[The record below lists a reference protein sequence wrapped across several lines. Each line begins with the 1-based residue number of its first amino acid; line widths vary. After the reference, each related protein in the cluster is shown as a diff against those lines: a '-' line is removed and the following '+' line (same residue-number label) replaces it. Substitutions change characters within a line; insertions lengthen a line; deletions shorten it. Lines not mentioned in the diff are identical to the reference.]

1 MEAQKEAQRIMT
13 MSVWKMYH
21 SRMQR
26 GGLRLHRSLQ
36 LSLVMR
42 SARELYLSAKV
53 ETDEA
58 ELPFPAA
65 ALAPAPNLPQPMTV
79 AEAEVGSLQVS
90 EEAIPAPEPME
101 TQEARET
108 EPAPAC
114 NHLPPMPYATL
125 SQRSMKPNRK
135 RRSSSLGQGGEAGL
149 VPSKKA
155 RLEEETAPA
164 EGKAEV
170 EAEDLGRR
178 PSQVE
183 EGSFPSLAR
192 VLQKRFSGILSN
204 TGGPPKPT
212 APPPSCELQPGCRQ
226 ADNMINILVRTVVAF

>member
-42 SARELYLSAKV
+42 SARELYLSSKV
-53 ETDEA
+53 ETEET
-58 ELPFPAA
+58 ELSFAA
-65 ALAPAPNLPQPMTV
+65 APLNLPQPMTA
-79 AEAEVGSLQVS
+79 AEAGAEVDSPQAI

-101 TQEARET
+101 TQDARET

-114 NHLPPMPYATL
+114 SHLPPVTFATL
-125 SQRSMKPNRK
+125 PQLSMKANRK
-135 RRSSSLGQGGEAGL
+135 RRSCTLGQGRDAGL
-149 VPSKKA
+149 IPSKKA
-155 RLEEETAPA
+155 RLEEETVPA

-170 EAEDLGRR
+170 EAGDLGRR

-183 EGSFPSLAR
+183 EGPFPSLAR
-192 VLQKRFSGILSN
+192 VLQKRFSGILNN

-212 APPPSCELQPGCRQ
+212 APPSCELKPGCRQ

>member
-53 ETDEA
+53 ETEET
-58 ELPFPAA
+58 ELSFAA
-65 ALAPAPNLPQPMTV
+65 APQNLPQPMTV
-79 AEAEVGSLQVS
+79 VEADSPQVT

-114 NHLPPMPYATL
+114 SHLPPVTSATL
-125 SQRSMKPNRK
+125 PQRSVKANRK
-135 RRSSSLGQGGEAGL
+135 RRSSTLGQGRDAGL

-155 RLEEETAPA
+155 RLEEETVPA
-164 EGKAEV
+164 EGKPEV
-170 EAEDLGRR
+170 EAGDLGRR
-178 PSQVE
+178 QLQVE
-183 EGSFPSLAR
+183 EGPFPSLAR

-212 APPPSCELQPGCRQ
+212 APPSCELKPGCRQ
-226 ADNMINILVRTVVAF
+226 TDSMINILVRTVVAF

>member
-1 MEAQKEAQRIMT
+1 MT

-65 ALAPAPNLPQPMTV
+65 ALAPTPNLPQPMTV
-79 AEAEVGSLQVS
+79 AEAEAGSSQVS
-90 EEAIPAPEPME
+90 EEVIPVPEPME

-114 NHLPPMPYATL
+114 SHLPPVPFATL

-135 RRSSSLGQGGEAGL
+135 RRSSSVGQGGEAGL

-155 RLEEETAPA
+155 RLEEETAAA
-164 EGKAEV
+164 EGK
-170 EAEDLGRR
+170 AEDLGRR
-178 PSQVE
+178 QLQVE
-183 EGSFPSLAR
+183 EGPFPSLAR